1 MSIDERVEG
10 LRRALELSPANQE
23 LRLLLAAA
31 LTEAGEAIAALRE
44 YELLFAAGALPATAL
59 LDAGRAAIAAG
70 RQDRAHAFAE
80 AAPEQVAAQLRREI
94 DATLGLEGMLEV
106 VREREPLDEDE
117 PAVRLDRRPRVTFAE
132 VGGLDDVKQAIRR
145 TIILPFREPELY
157 ERYGRRAGG
166 GALLFGPPGCGKTLL
181 ARATAGECSLP
192 FSNVRIEE
200 ILDPFFGMSER
211 RLHLAFA
218 QAREVAP
225 CVLFVDELDAIAFQR
240 RRFSNNV
247 G

>member
-1 MSIDERVEG
+1 MHFPVKLTRGTAEPRPREASVRSRRYPIVAKRLFGRLARREGAESRAPGVARILGLSWKRIEGRHRSPGGRIDLSALTR
-10 LRRALELSPANQE
+10 LELIVRSCT
-23 LRLLLAAA
+23 RFSTLLA
-31 LTEAGEAIAALRE
+31 
-44 YELLFAAGALPATAL
+44 LPMSLASTL
-59 LDAGRAAIAAG
+59 
-70 RQDRAHAFAE
+70 AFAE

-106 VREREPLDEDE
+106 VREREPLDQDE

-132 VGGLDDVKQAIRR
+132 VGGLDEVKKAIRR

-200 ILDPFFGMSER
+200 NGEKMQTER
-211 RLHLAFA
+211 GR
-218 QAREVAP
+218 
-225 CVLFVDELDAIAFQR
+225 C
-240 RRFSNNV
+240 SCY
-247 G
+247 